1 MSETQEINE
10 LVSGKLKAALLTQ
23 PYVYQAQ
30 QKGAILLIDACS
42 GATDGIPLS
51 GYFAS
56 TSWANDNSA
65 EVKAFRV
72 GLAHADAQ
80 ATMPGPVQAILPKYA
95 HLTADEAA
103 LVTTGVYPLST
114 VTANLQRTADLMNR
128 FGMISRQLD
137 VAKMIAK

>member
-1 MSETQEINE
+1 
-10 LVSGKLKAALLTQ
+10 
-23 PYVYQAQ
+23 
-30 QKGAILLIDACS
+30 
-42 GATDGIPLS
+42 
-51 GYFAS
+51 
-56 TSWANDNSA
+56 
-65 EVKAFRV
+65 
-72 GLAHADAQ
+72 
-80 ATMPGPVQAILPKYA
+80 MPGPVQAILPKYA